1 MVTSNKDL
9 MTQAREALSGRWG
22 LAMGTFFVY
31 AFLVVGLNNLTD
43 PITFKWSKVS
53 SFTVNNAIDT
63 GNNAIDTVRNT
74 TETVRNAIGPGSNFT
89 FSIHHYFFWLWIA
102 SGALMLGVVTFS
114 LAIARKK
121 EADLKMLFYGFRYFD
136 KALGL
141 YLFRAFFIFL
151 WMLLLII
158 PGIIAALSYSLAFYI
173 MSEDPNIDVKEAI
186 DKSKKMMYGYKWK
199 LFLLYCR
206 FIGWILL
213 GIISLGIGFLWIMPY
228 MAISLAKFYDDVKV
242 NFVEGQ

>member
-1 MVTSNKDL
+1 MTTSNKDL

-31 AFLVVGLNNLTD
+31 AFIMLGLNDNST
-43 PITFKWSKVS
+43 PIFNWVRSSTTAFNDATGSTVSKITS
-53 SFTVNNAIDT
+53 HGYSLHIY
-63 GNNAIDTVRNT
+63 
-74 TETVRNAIGPGSNFT
+74 
-89 FSIHHYFFWLWIA
+89 SIWLLIA
-102 SGALMLGVVTFS
+102 GGALMLGVVTFS

-141 YLFRAFFIFL
+141 YLLRALFIFL
-151 WMLLLII
+151 WTLLLII

-173 MSEDPNIDVKEAI
+173 MSEDPTIGVKEAI

-199 LFLLYCR
+199 LFFLYCR

-228 MAISLAKFYDDVKV
+228 MAISFAKFYDDVKV
-242 NFVEGQ
+242 NFIGG